1 VFTQA
6 NGEGAS
12 RLKEILERYRLGSG
26 QMVNKQ
32 KSAIFFSANSV
43 EDMKLVV
50 HQETEIPTEA
60 LVEKYLGLPT
70 ALGRSTD
77 DQFEHIVTSVQKLVA
92 GWAPRLLNSAGREVL
107 IKSICQAIPT
117 YSMSCFKL
125 SKKMCKKIAAVVA
138 RFFWG
143 GDERKRKMHWV
154 KWPDLAIPKSCGGMG
169 FKDFSL
175 FNKAMLAKQG
185 WRLIS
190 NPESLRARVLK
201 GKYYNDGQFLT
212 ARNKR
217 NSSHTWRAI
226 LYGREALNL
235 SLIKRTGDG
244 GTTRI
249 WDDPWI
255 PTNPGKK
262 PIIRRPNSEVTMV
275 QELLDPHTG
284 EWSEG
289 QLNAN
294 FASVDIH
301 AILQIPIG
309 GFDDDIWAWQL
320 ERHGNFTVR
329 SKFKK
334 KLQCDLPIEH

>member
-6 NGEGAS
+6 TGEGAN
-12 RLKEILERYRLGSG
+12 RLKEILERYRMGSG

-226 LYGREALNL
+226 LYGREALKL
-235 SLIKRTGDG
+235 GLVRRIGDG
-244 GTTRI
+244 ANTRI
-249 WDDPWI
+249 WEDQWI
-255 PTNPGKK
+255 PSNPG
-262 PIIRRPNSEVTMV
+262 RRPIVHKPLSDVTMV
-275 QELLDPHTG
+275 QQLMDPNSG
-284 EWSEG
+284 EW
-289 QLNAN
+289 
-294 FASVDIH
+294 
-301 AILQIPIG
+301 
-309 GFDDDIWAWQL
+309 L
-320 ERHGNFTVR
+320 EDVLAA
-329 SKFKK
+329 KF
-334 KLQCDLPIEH
+334 